1 MLRKILIALL
11 LYSSFVYAEE
21 YTLKEIL
28 VTTPTR
34 KSENQKNIIA
44 NTTVITEEEI
54 EQAGLSS
61 LSELLQKQSGI
72 EISNLGGPGK
82 VSSINIRGTSSTH
95 SIILLDGMRIGASTS
110 GMTAIENLPLSQIEK
125 IEIVRGPA
133 SSLYG
138 QDGIGGVIQIFTKK
152 GREGFHPYL
161 NIGYGR
167 YQTKQLN
174 AGISGGNKT
183 TSYALNISGTNTDG
197 FSAFVPDSS
206 KASNTQNLDKDKY
219 KNRSISSTLSYNLN
233 KDYKIDLQYFLTT
246 GRNMFDNRFA
256 NSSPDQNYRDKSKQE
271 VYAMKTTGQ
280 INKLWESSIKI
291 GKSTDLYSAQQHYN
305 MDTFVY
311 DPDVVDLYE
320 TTQYQMTWQNN
331 IKLNKGSLVML
342 YDFLQEKIDTTDLYD
357 KTKRTN
363 NGFVL
368 GYNIEYNQNTL
379 QTSLRKDLNSQY
391 NNETTGNIGY
401 AYQINPQWKI
411 SSSFGTA
418 FVAPSFNH
426 LYSSVDSWALGNP
439 DLKPEKSKN
448 IEGSIKYQDNSKS
461 FSLTAYQNAIKD
473 FIIYEAIAEN
483 SRTNTQNL
491 NEAKIQGVTLTGDQ
505 SFEHIQLKG
514 SLTAESPKNKDTNK
528 YLPRRAKLYG
538 NLSINYYIQEWIFGI
553 EQIGS
558 GSRYDDKANNNK
570 IEGYMITNLIA
581 NFALNEKTTIN
592 FRLDNAFDKA
602 YALAYEGSQSSSTGY
617 IYQTPGRS
625 LYTNLR
631 YDF

>member
-61 LSELLQKQSGI
+61 LAELLQKQSGI

-110 GMTAIENLPLSQIEK
+110 GMAAIENLPLSQIEK

-161 NIGYGR
+161 SIGYGR

-305 MDTFVY
+305 MDTLVY

>member
-61 LSELLQKQSGI
+61 LAELLQKQSGI

-161 NIGYGR
+161 SIGYGR

-256 NSSPDQNYRDKSKQE
+256 NFSPDQNYRDKSKQE

-538 NLSINYYIQEWIFGI
+538 NLGINYYIQEWIFGI

-570 IEGYMITNLIA
+570 IEGYTITNLIA

>member
-61 LSELLQKQSGI
+61 LAELLQKQSGI

-110 GMTAIENLPLSQIEK
+110 SMTAIENLPLSQIEK

-161 NIGYGR
+161 SIGYGR

-256 NSSPDQNYRDKSKQE
+256 NFSPDQNYRDKSKQE

-368 GYNIEYNQNTL
+368 GYNTEYNQNTL

-418 FVAPSFNH
+418 FVAPSFNY

-538 NLSINYYIQEWIFGI
+538 NLGINYYIQEWIFGI

-570 IEGYMITNLIA
+570 IEGYTITNLIA

-625 LYTNLR
+625 LYANLR

>member
-61 LSELLQKQSGI
+61 LAELLQKQSGI

-110 GMTAIENLPLSQIEK
+110 GMTTIENLPLSQIEK

-161 NIGYGR
+161 SIGYGR

-256 NSSPDQNYRDKSKQE
+256 NFSPDQNYRDKSKQE

-418 FVAPSFNH
+418 FVAPSFNY

-461 FSLTAYQNAIKD
+461 FYLTAYQNAIKD

>member
-61 LSELLQKQSGI
+61 LAELLQKQSGI

-110 GMTAIENLPLSQIEK
+110 SMTAIENLPLSQIEK

-161 NIGYGR
+161 SIGYGR

-256 NSSPDQNYRDKSKQE
+256 NFSPDQNYRDKSKQE

-368 GYNIEYNQNTL
+368 GYNTEYNQNTL

-418 FVAPSFNH
+418 FVAPSFNY

>member
-61 LSELLQKQSGI
+61 LAELLQKQSGI

-82 VSSINIRGTSSTH
+82 VSSINIRGASSTH

-110 GMTAIENLPLSQIEK
+110 SMTAIENLPLSQIEK

-161 NIGYGR
+161 SIGYGR

-256 NSSPDQNYRDKSKQE
+256 NFSPDQNYRDKSKQE

-368 GYNIEYNQNTL
+368 GYNTEYNQNTL

-418 FVAPSFNH
+418 FVAPSFNY

-538 NLSINYYIQEWIFGI
+538 NLGINYYIQEWIFGI

>member
-161 NIGYGR
+161 SIGYGR

-538 NLSINYYIQEWIFGI
+538 NLSINYYIQEWVFGI

>member
-1 MLRKILIALL
+1 MLRKILIASL
-11 LYSSFVYAEE
+11 LYSSFIYAEE

-44 NTTVITEEEI
+44 DTTVITEEEI

-61 LSELLQKQSGI
+61 LAELLQKQSGI

-82 VSSINIRGTSSTH
+82 VSSINIRGTSSTD

-152 GREGFHPYL
+152 GKEGFHPYL
-161 NIGYGR
+161 GIGYGR

-331 IKLNKGSLVML
+331 IKLNKGSLVVL

-368 GYNIEYNQNTL
+368 GYNIEHNQNTL

-391 NNETTGNIGY
+391 NNEATGNIGY

-418 FVAPSFNH
+418 FVAPSFNY
-426 LYSSVDSWALGNP
+426 LYSSIDSWALGNP

-448 IEGSIKYQDNSKS
+448 IEGNIKYQDNLKS

-491 NEAKIQGVTLTGDQ
+491 NEAKIQGITLTGNQ
-505 SFEHIQLKG
+505 FFEHIQLKG

>member
-1 MLRKILIALL
+1 MLRKILIASL
-11 LYSSFVYAEE
+11 LYSSFIYAEE

-44 NTTVITEEEI
+44 DTTVITEEEI

-61 LSELLQKQSGI
+61 LAELLQKQSGI

-152 GREGFHPYL
+152 GKEGFHPYL
-161 NIGYGR
+161 GIGYGR

-219 KNRSISSTLSYNLN
+219 KNRSISSTLSYDLN

-256 NSSPDQNYRDKSKQE
+256 NFSPDQNYRDKSKQE
-271 VYAMKTTGQ
+271 IYAMKTTGQ

-291 GKSTDLYSAQQHYN
+291 GKSTDLYSAQQHFN
-305 MDTFVY
+305 WDTLVY

-331 IKLNKGSLVML
+331 IKLNKGSLVVL
-342 YDFLQEKIDTTDLYD
+342 YDFLQEEIDTTDLYD

-368 GYNIEYNQNTL
+368 GYNIEHNQNTL

-391 NNETTGNIGY
+391 NNEATGNIGY

-418 FVAPSFNH
+418 FVAPSFNY
-426 LYSSVDSWALGNP
+426 LYSSIDSWALGNP

-448 IEGSIKYQDNSKS
+448 IEGNIKYQDNLKS
-461 FSLTAYQNAIKD
+461 FSLTAYKNTIKD

-491 NEAKIQGVTLTGDQ
+491 NEAKIQGITLTGNQ
-505 SFEHIQLKG
+505 FFEHIQLKG

-538 NLSINYYIQEWIFGI
+538 NLSINYYIREWIFGI

-625 LYTNLR
+625 LYVNLR

>member
-1 MLRKILIALL
+1 MLRKILIASL
-11 LYSSFVYAEE
+11 LYSSFIYAEE

-44 NTTVITEEEI
+44 DTTVITEEEI

-61 LSELLQKQSGI
+61 LAELLQKQSGI

-152 GREGFHPYL
+152 GKEGFHPYL
-161 NIGYGR
+161 GIGYGR

-219 KNRSISSTLSYNLN
+219 KNRSISSTLSYDLN

-256 NSSPDQNYRDKSKQE
+256 NFSPDQNYRDKSKQE
-271 VYAMKTTGQ
+271 IYAMKTTGQ

-291 GKSTDLYSAQQHYN
+291 GKSTDLYSAQQHFN
-305 MDTFVY
+305 WDTLVY

-331 IKLNKGSLVML
+331 IKLNKGSLVVL

-368 GYNIEYNQNTL
+368 GYNIEHNQNTL

-391 NNETTGNIGY
+391 NNEATGNIGY

-418 FVAPSFNH
+418 FVAPSFNY
-426 LYSSVDSWALGNP
+426 LYSSIDSWALGNP

-448 IEGSIKYQDNSKS
+448 IEGNIKYQDNLKS

-491 NEAKIQGVTLTGDQ
+491 NEAKIQGITLTGNQ
-505 SFEHIQLKG
+505 FFEHIQLKG

-538 NLSINYYIQEWIFGI
+538 NLSINYYIREWIFGI

-625 LYTNLR
+625 LYVNLR

>member
-61 LSELLQKQSGI
+61 LAELLQKQSGI

-161 NIGYGR
+161 SIGYGR

-256 NSSPDQNYRDKSKQE
+256 NFSPDQNYRDKSKQE

-401 AYQINPQWKI
+401 AYQITPQWKI

-514 SLTAESPKNKDTNK
+514 SFTAESSKNKDTNK

>member
-1 MLRKILIALL
+1 MLRKILIASL
-11 LYSSFVYAEE
+11 LYSSFIYAEE

-44 NTTVITEEEI
+44 DTTVITEEEI

-61 LSELLQKQSGI
+61 LAELLQKQSGI

-152 GREGFHPYL
+152 GKEGFHPYL
-161 NIGYGR
+161 GIGYGR

-219 KNRSISSTLSYNLN
+219 KNRSISSTLSYALN

-256 NSSPDQNYRDKSKQE
+256 NFSPDQNYRDKSKQE
-271 VYAMKTTGQ
+271 IYAMKTTGQ

-291 GKSTDLYSAQQHYN
+291 GKSTDLYSAQQHFN
-305 MDTFVY
+305 WGTFVY

-320 TTQYQMTWQNN
+320 TSQYQMTWQNN
-331 IKLNKGSLVML
+331 IKLNKGSLVVL
-342 YDFLQEKIDTTDLYD
+342 YDFLQEKINTTDLYD

-368 GYNIEYNQNTL
+368 GYNIEHNQNTL

-411 SSSFGTA
+411 NSSFGAA
-418 FVAPSFNH
+418 FVAPSFNY

-448 IEGSIKYQDNSKS
+448 IEGSIKYQDNLKS
-461 FSLTAYQNAIKD
+461 FSLTAYQNSIKD

-505 SFEHIQLKG
+505 SFEYIQLKG

-592 FRLDNAFDKA
+592 FRLDNAFDKV

-625 LYTNLR
+625 LYANLR

>member
-1 MLRKILIALL
+1 MLRKILIASL
-11 LYSSFVYAEE
+11 LYSSFIYAEE

-34 KSENQKNIIA
+34 KSENQKNVIA
-44 NTTVITEEEI
+44 DTTVITEEEI

-61 LSELLQKQSGI
+61 LAELLQKQSGI

-152 GREGFHPYL
+152 GKEGFHPYL
-161 NIGYGR
+161 GIGYGR

-219 KNRSISSTLSYNLN
+219 KNRSISSTLSYDLN

-256 NSSPDQNYRDKSKQE
+256 NFSPDQNYRDKSKQE
-271 VYAMKTTGQ
+271 IYAMKTTGQ

-291 GKSTDLYSAQQHYN
+291 GKSTDLYSAQQHFN
-305 MDTFVY
+305 WDTLVY

-331 IKLNKGSLVML
+331 IKLNKGSLVVL

-368 GYNIEYNQNTL
+368 GYNIEHNQNTL

-391 NNETTGNIGY
+391 NNEATGNIGY

-418 FVAPSFNH
+418 FVAPSFNY
-426 LYSSVDSWALGNP
+426 LYSSIDSWALGNP

-448 IEGSIKYQDNSKS
+448 IEGNIKYQDNLKS

-491 NEAKIQGVTLTGDQ
+491 NEAKIQGITLTGNQ
-505 SFEHIQLKG
+505 FFEHIQLKG

-538 NLSINYYIQEWIFGI
+538 NLSINYYIREWIFGI

-625 LYTNLR
+625 LYVNLR

>member
-61 LSELLQKQSGI
+61 LAELLQKQSGI

-161 NIGYGR
+161 SIGYGR

-256 NSSPDQNYRDKSKQE
+256 NFSPDQNYRDKSKQE

-368 GYNIEYNQNTL
+368 GYNTEYNQNTL

-461 FSLTAYQNAIKD
+461 FSLTTYQNAIKD

-538 NLSINYYIQEWIFGI
+538 NLGINYYIQEWIFGI

-570 IEGYMITNLIA
+570 IEGYTITNLIA

>member
-1 MLRKILIALL
+1 MLRKILIASL
-11 LYSSFVYAEE
+11 LYSSFIYAEE

-44 NTTVITEEEI
+44 DTTVITEEEI

-61 LSELLQKQSGI
+61 LAELLQKQSGI

-152 GREGFHPYL
+152 GKEGFHPYL
-161 NIGYGR
+161 GIGYGR

-219 KNRSISSTLSYNLN
+219 KNRSISSTLSYALN

-256 NSSPDQNYRDKSKQE
+256 NFSPDQNYRDKSKQE
-271 VYAMKTTGQ
+271 IYAMKTTGQ

-291 GKSTDLYSAQQHYN
+291 GKSTDLYSAQQHFN
-305 MDTFVY
+305 WSTLIY
-311 DPDVVDLYE
+311 DPDVVDLYK

-331 IKLNKGSLVML
+331 IKLNKGSLVAL

-368 GYNIEYNQNTL
+368 SYNIEHNQNTL
-379 QTSLRKDLNSQY
+379 QANLRKDLNSQY

-418 FVAPSFNH
+418 FVAPSFNY

-439 DLKPEKSKN
+439 DLKPEKSRN
-448 IEGSIKYQDNSKS
+448 IEANIKYQDNLKS
-461 FSLTAYQNAIKD
+461 FSLTAYKNTIKD

-491 NEAKIQGVTLTGDQ
+491 NKARIQGMTLTGDQ
-505 SFEHIQLKG
+505 FFDYIQFKG
-514 SLTAESPKNKDTNK
+514 SLTVESPKNEDTNK

-538 NLSINYYIQEWIFGI
+538 NLNINYYIQDWIFGI

-592 FRLDNAFDKA
+592 FRLDNAFNKA
-602 YALAYEGSQSSSTGY
+602 YALAYEGSQSSSTGF
-617 IYQTPGRS
+617 IYQTPGIS
-625 LYTNLR
+625 LSANLR

>member
-61 LSELLQKQSGI
+61 LAELLQKQSGI

-82 VSSINIRGTSSTH
+82 VSSINIRGASSTH

-138 QDGIGGVIQIFTKK
+138 QNGIGGVIQIFTKK

-161 NIGYGR
+161 SIGYGR

-256 NSSPDQNYRDKSKQE
+256 NFSPDQNYRDKSKQE

-418 FVAPSFNH
+418 FVAPSFNY

-538 NLSINYYIQEWIFGI
+538 NLGINYYIQEWIFGI

-570 IEGYMITNLIA
+570 IEGYTITNLIA

-625 LYTNLR
+625 LYANLR

>member
-183 TSYALNISGTNTDG
+183 TSYALNIAGTNTDG

>member
-1 MLRKILIALL
+1 MLRKILIASL
-11 LYSSFVYAEE
+11 LYSSFIYAEE

-44 NTTVITEEEI
+44 DTTVITEEEI

-61 LSELLQKQSGI
+61 LAELLQKQSGI

-152 GREGFHPYL
+152 GKEGFHPYL
-161 NIGYGR
+161 GIGYGR

-219 KNRSISSTLSYNLN
+219 KNRSISSTLSYDLN

-256 NSSPDQNYRDKSKQE
+256 NFSPDQNYRDKSKQE
-271 VYAMKTTGQ
+271 IYAMKTTGQ

-291 GKSTDLYSAQQHYN
+291 GKSTDLYSAQQHFN
-305 MDTFVY
+305 WDTLVY

-331 IKLNKGSLVML
+331 IKLNKGSLVVL
-342 YDFLQEKIDTTDLYD
+342 YDFLQEEIDTTDLYD

-368 GYNIEYNQNTL
+368 GYNIEHNQNTL

-391 NNETTGNIGY
+391 NNEATGNIGY

-418 FVAPSFNH
+418 FVAPSFNY
-426 LYSSVDSWALGNP
+426 LYSSIDSWALGNP

-448 IEGSIKYQDNSKS
+448 IEGNIKYQDNLKS

-491 NEAKIQGVTLTGDQ
+491 NEAKIQGITLTGNQ
-505 SFEHIQLKG
+505 FFEHIQLKG

-538 NLSINYYIQEWIFGI
+538 NLSINYYIREWIFGI

-617 IYQTPGRS
+617 IYQAPGRS
-625 LYTNLR
+625 LYVNLR

>member
-61 LSELLQKQSGI
+61 LAELLQKQSGI

-311 DPDVVDLYE
+311 DPDVIDLYE

-368 GYNIEYNQNTL
+368 GYNMEYNQNTL

>member
-61 LSELLQKQSGI
+61 LAELLQKQSGI

-110 GMTAIENLPLSQIEK
+110 GMTTIENLPLSQIEK

-161 NIGYGR
+161 SIGYGR

-256 NSSPDQNYRDKSKQE
+256 NLSPDQNYRDKSKQE

-305 MDTFVY
+305 MDTFIY

-418 FVAPSFNH
+418 FVAPSFNY

>member
-61 LSELLQKQSGI
+61 LAELLQKQSGI

-110 GMTAIENLPLSQIEK
+110 GMTTIENLPLSQIEK

-161 NIGYGR
+161 SIGYGR

-256 NSSPDQNYRDKSKQE
+256 NFSPDQNYRDKSKQE

-418 FVAPSFNH
+418 FVAPSFNY

-461 FSLTAYQNAIKD
+461 FYLTAYQNAIKD

-505 SFEHIQLKG
+505 SFEHIKLKG

>member
-61 LSELLQKQSGI
+61 LAELLQKQSGI

-82 VSSINIRGTSSTH
+82 VSSINIRGASSTH

-161 NIGYGR
+161 SIGYGR

-311 DPDVVDLYE
+311 DPDVVDLYK

-418 FVAPSFNH
+418 FVAPSFNY

>member
-44 NTTVITEEEI
+44 NTTVITEKEI

-161 NIGYGR
+161 SIGYGR

-256 NSSPDQNYRDKSKQE
+256 NFSPDQNYRDKSKQE

-368 GYNIEYNQNTL
+368 GYNMEYNQNTL

-401 AYQINPQWKI
+401 AYQITPQWKI

>member
-161 NIGYGR
+161 SIGYGR

-418 FVAPSFNH
+418 FVAPSFNY

>member
-21 YTLKEIL
+21 YTLEEIL

-161 NIGYGR
+161 SIGYGR

-197 FSAFVPDSS
+197 FSAFVPDNS

-280 INKLWESSIKI
+280 INKLCESSIKI

>member
-61 LSELLQKQSGI
+61 LAELLQKQSGI

-110 GMTAIENLPLSQIEK
+110 SMTAIENLPLSQIEK
-125 IEIVRGPA
+125 IEIVRGPT

-161 NIGYGR
+161 SIGYGR

-256 NSSPDQNYRDKSKQE
+256 NFSPDQNYRDKSKQE

-368 GYNIEYNQNTL
+368 GYNTEYNQNTL

-418 FVAPSFNH
+418 FVAPSFNY

-473 FIIYEAIAEN
+473 FIIYEAITEN

-538 NLSINYYIQEWIFGI
+538 NLGINYYIQEWIFGI

-570 IEGYMITNLIA
+570 IEGYTITNLIA

-625 LYTNLR
+625 LYANLR

>member
-61 LSELLQKQSGI
+61 LAELLQKQSGI

-161 NIGYGR
+161 SIGYGR

-256 NSSPDQNYRDKSKQE
+256 NLSPDQNYRDKSKQE

-305 MDTFVY
+305 MDTFIY

-418 FVAPSFNH
+418 FVAPSFNY

-461 FSLTAYQNAIKD
+461 FYLTAYQNAIKD

>member
-61 LSELLQKQSGI
+61 LAELLQKQSGI

-110 GMTAIENLPLSQIEK
+110 GMTTIENLPLSQIEK

-161 NIGYGR
+161 SIGYGR

-256 NSSPDQNYRDKSKQE
+256 NFSPDQNYRDKSKQE

-368 GYNIEYNQNTL
+368 GYNMEYNQNTL

-411 SSSFGTA
+411 NSSFGTA
-418 FVAPSFNH
+418 FVAPSFNY

-461 FSLTAYQNAIKD
+461 FYLTAYQNAIKD

>member
-61 LSELLQKQSGI
+61 LAELLQKQSGI

-161 NIGYGR
+161 SIGYGR

-256 NSSPDQNYRDKSKQE
+256 NFSPDQNYRDKSKQE

-368 GYNIEYNQNTL
+368 GYNMEYNQNTL

-418 FVAPSFNH
+418 FVAPSFNY

>member
-44 NTTVITEEEI
+44 DTTVITEEEI

-61 LSELLQKQSGI
+61 LAELLQKQSGI

-110 GMTAIENLPLSQIEK
+110 SMTAIENLPLSQIEK
-125 IEIVRGPA
+125 IEIVRGPT

-161 NIGYGR
+161 SIGYGR

-256 NSSPDQNYRDKSKQE
+256 NFSPDQNYRDKSKQE

-368 GYNIEYNQNTL
+368 GYNTEYNQNTL

-418 FVAPSFNH
+418 FVAPSFNY

-538 NLSINYYIQEWIFGI
+538 NLGINYYIQEWIFGI

-570 IEGYMITNLIA
+570 IEGYTITNLIA

-625 LYTNLR
+625 LYANLR

>member
-418 FVAPSFNH
+418 FVAPSFNY

-538 NLSINYYIQEWIFGI
+538 NLSINYYIQEWVFGI

>member
-61 LSELLQKQSGI
+61 LAELLQKQSGI

-110 GMTAIENLPLSQIEK
+110 GMTTIENLPLSQIEK

-161 NIGYGR
+161 SIGYGR

-256 NSSPDQNYRDKSKQE
+256 NFSPDQNYRDKSKQE

-368 GYNIEYNQNTL
+368 GYNMEYNQNTL

-418 FVAPSFNH
+418 FVAPSFNY

-461 FSLTAYQNAIKD
+461 FYLTAYQNAIKD

>member
-161 NIGYGR
+161 SIGYGR

-197 FSAFVPDSS
+197 FSAFVPDNS

-418 FVAPSFNH
+418 FVAPSFNY

-461 FSLTAYQNAIKD
+461 FSLTTYQNAIKD

>member
-61 LSELLQKQSGI
+61 LAELLQKQSGI

-110 GMTAIENLPLSQIEK
+110 GMIAIENLPLSQIEK

-161 NIGYGR
+161 SIGYGR

-418 FVAPSFNH
+418 FVAPSFNY

-461 FSLTAYQNAIKD
+461 FYLTAYQNAIKD

>member
-161 NIGYGR
+161 SIGYGR

-514 SLTAESPKNKDTNK
+514 NLTAESPKNKDTNK

>member
-61 LSELLQKQSGI
+61 LAELLQKQPGI

-161 NIGYGR
+161 SIGYGR

-256 NSSPDQNYRDKSKQE
+256 NFSPDQNYRDKSKQE

-305 MDTFVY
+305 MDTFIY

-418 FVAPSFNH
+418 FVAPSFNY

>member
-61 LSELLQKQSGI
+61 LAELLQKQSGI

-161 NIGYGR
+161 SIGYGR

-197 FSAFVPDSS
+197 FSAFVPDNS

-418 FVAPSFNH
+418 FVAPSFNY

-461 FSLTAYQNAIKD
+461 FYLTAYQNAIKD

-538 NLSINYYIQEWIFGI
+538 NLSINYYIQEWVFGI

>member
-61 LSELLQKQSGI
+61 LAELLQKQSGI

-161 NIGYGR
+161 SIGYGR

-256 NSSPDQNYRDKSKQE
+256 NFSPDQNYRDKSKQE

-368 GYNIEYNQNTL
+368 GYNTEYNQNTL

-418 FVAPSFNH
+418 FVAPSFNY

-538 NLSINYYIQEWIFGI
+538 NLGINYYIQEWIFGI

-570 IEGYMITNLIA
+570 IEGYTITNLIA

-625 LYTNLR
+625 LYANLR

>member
-61 LSELLQKQSGI
+61 LAELLQKQSGI

-161 NIGYGR
+161 SIGYGR

-256 NSSPDQNYRDKSKQE
+256 NFSPDQNYRDKSKQE

-401 AYQINPQWKI
+401 AYQITPQWKI

-505 SFEHIQLKG
+505 SFEQIQLKG

>member
-61 LSELLQKQSGI
+61 LAELLQKQSGI

-161 NIGYGR
+161 SIGYGR

-256 NSSPDQNYRDKSKQE
+256 NFSPDQNYRDKSKQE

-368 GYNIEYNQNTL
+368 GYNMEYNQNTL

-418 FVAPSFNH
+418 FVAPSFNY

-505 SFEHIQLKG
+505 SFEHVKLKG